1 MVDSDELIKFLFYN
15 INFLNVTYSTYL
27 ILECMIFIRER
38 ILGIVTF
45 LSFFVAGK
53 QEDSR
58 GNSISCCNWIFFSG
72 FPNCIHG
79 KQASRVCTLG

>member
-27 ILECMIFIRER
+27 ILECMTFIRER

-45 LSFFVAGK
+45 LFFCSW
-53 QEDSR
+53 ETR
-58 GNSISCCNWIFFSG
+58 RFEREFYIW
-72 FPNCIHG
+72 
-79 KQASRVCTLG
+79 L